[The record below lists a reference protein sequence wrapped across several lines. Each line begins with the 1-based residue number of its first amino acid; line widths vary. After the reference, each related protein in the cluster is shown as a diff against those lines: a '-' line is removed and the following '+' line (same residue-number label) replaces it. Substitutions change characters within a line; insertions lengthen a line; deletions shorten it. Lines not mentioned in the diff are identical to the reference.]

1 MTNELCFQTA
11 HHMLDLIQRR
21 ELSISELLDIHL
33 EQIERVNPSINA
45 IPTLDAEG
53 ARKEAAAADRRLAA
67 GGEMRPL
74 EGLPIAV
81 KDLTPTKGMRT
92 TLGSPIYADFVPEF
106 DALFVK
112 RMRAAGAIIIGKTNV
127 PEFGAGSH
135 TFNPVFGPTRNP
147 YDQTKTAGGSS
158 GGGAAAL
165 ASGMIPLA
173 DGSDLGGSVRNPP
186 NFNNV
191 VGLRPSPGRIPRV
204 PNLNPWETM
213 PVVGPMARTVADT
226 ALLLSVLAGP
236 DKRDPISIEEDPT
249 RFRQPLTRDPSG
261 IRIAWSRNLDLFPV
275 EPVVT
280 AVLEDAISVFA
291 DLGCQISEDHPDL
304 TGAADI
310 FQTLRAHSFAS
321 LLQHDLEKHRD
332 KMKDTVI
339 WNAEK
344 GLKQSGL
351 QIANAQKE
359 RAVIFQRMITFF
371 EKYDFLVMP
380 VSQVVPFPL
389 ETDWV
394 REINGQPMETYIDW
408 MESCSVITATEHPAI
423 SVPAGFTPDGLPVGI
438 QIVAPFRREFELLQ
452 IANLFEQATKVGE
465 RRPVFN

>member
-1 MTNELCFQTA
+1 MTDQLCFQTA

-21 ELSISELLDIHL
+21 ELSVSELLKIHL
-33 EQIERVNPSINA
+33 EQIERVNRSINA
-45 IPTLDAEG
+45 IPTLDIEAG
-53 ARKEAAAADRRLAA
+53 VAQAAAADQRLAN

-81 KDLTPTKGMRT
+81 KDLSPTKGMRT
-92 TLGSPIYADFVPEF
+92 TMGSPIYADFVPEI
-106 DALFVK
+106 DALFVQ

-135 TFNPVFGPTRNP
+135 TYNPVFGPTRNP
-147 YDQTKTAGGSS
+147 YDTGKTAGGSS

-204 PNLNPWETM
+204 PNLNPWSTM
-213 PVVGPMARTVADT
+213 PVIGPMARNVADV

-236 DKRDPISIEEDPT
+236 DPRDPISITEDPA
-249 RFRQPLTRDPSG
+249 RFKGPLARDPAG

-275 EPVVT
+275 QSAVT
-280 AVLEDAISVFA
+280 AVLEKAVTVFA
-291 DLGCQISEDHPDL
+291 DLGCVVSEDHPDL

-310 FQTLRAHSFAS
+310 FQTLRAHSFAL
-321 LLQHDLEKHRD
+321 LLQNDLQNHRD
-332 KMKDTVI
+332 KLKDTVI
-339 WNAEK
+339 WNVEK
-344 GLKQSGL
+344 GLAQSGL
-351 QIANAQKE
+351 EVAKAQMG
-359 RAVIFQRMITFF
+359 RGALFQKMNTFF
-371 EKYDFLVMP
+371 ERYDFLVMP
-380 VSQVVPFPL
+380 VSQVVPFPI

-423 SVPAGFTPDGLPVGI
+423 SVPAGFTPEGLPVGI
-438 QIVAPFRREFELLQ
+438 QIVAPFRQEFELLQ
-452 IANLFEQATKVGE
+452 IAQIFEEATKVGE
-465 RRPVFN
+465 RRPQFI